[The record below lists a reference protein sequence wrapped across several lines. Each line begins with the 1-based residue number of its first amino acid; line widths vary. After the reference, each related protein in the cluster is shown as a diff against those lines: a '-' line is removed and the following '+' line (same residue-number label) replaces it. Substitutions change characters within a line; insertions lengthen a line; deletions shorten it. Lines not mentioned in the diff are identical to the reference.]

1 MAIESAEISIFD
13 RLSRRQVPVLPP
25 GASYLLK
32 ALTDENIE
40 FSALAQIIERFPTIA
55 GRLIALANSAWSS
68 PVHTITALDRAC
80 SRLGFSVVRSTSIAL
95 AVASPFDPSRCPGF
109 NTESFWTRALMTAD
123 AASWLAPVASSVDG
137 LESSAARTAG
147 LLHSLG
153 LLWLT
158 DQLPDEVDQA
168 YTIVEENDFVSLSQA
183 LSGLIGFDDVYAG
196 GYLGGAWHLPEQL
209 VTAMAHYPESDFQ
222 GGYWETATLVGV
234 AVSLVTAAQQETPW
248 SATDSRLERLG
259 ITVTA
264 VEKVVQQI
272 NRQFERTQE
281 LAKTLFNG

>member
-1 MAIESAEISIFD
+1 MAVESAEISIFD

-32 ALTDENIE
+32 VLTDENIE
-40 FSALAQIIERFPTIA
+40 FSELAQIIERFPTIA

-68 PVHTITALDRAC
+68 PVNTITALDRAC

-109 NTESFWTRALMTAD
+109 NTESFWARALMTAD
-123 AASWLAPVASSVDG
+123 AASWLAPVASSVDD

-158 DQLPDEVDQA
+158 DQLPDEVNQA
-168 YTIVEENDFVSLSQA
+168 YTIVEESDSVSLSQA
-183 LSGLIGFDDVYAG
+183 LSGVIGFDDVYAG
-196 GYLGGAWHLPEQL
+196 GYLGGSWHLPEQL
-209 VTAMAHYPESDFQ
+209 VAAMAHYPEPGFQ

-234 AVSLVTAAQQETPW
+234 AVSLVTAVQQGTPW
-248 SATDSRLERLG
+248 FATDSRLERLG
-259 ITVTA
+259 ITA
-264 VEKVVQQI
+264 PAAEKVVQQVD
-272 NRQFERTQE
+272 RQFERTQE